1 MVTGVP
7 CNVGGGGSG
16 VGLGLDEPEQATSV
30 MRNKRCLWVSA
41 VRAFETDMFPALLHP
56 GQTMFSGS
64 ARMPGSRICFG
75 GLDDD
80 RLPVL
85 GGCNQSRMKTVAP
98 LPERTRWAG
107 A

>member
-1 MVTGVP
+1 MVTGVA

-56 GQTMFSGS
+56 GQAMFSGKRTD
-64 ARMPGSRICFG
+64 ARFPDMLRCSR
-75 GLDDD
+75 
-80 RLPVL
+80 R
-85 GGCNQSRMKTVAP
+85 
-98 LPERTRWAG
+98 
-107 A
+107 